1 MGLHDGL
8 ELVEAG
14 EWTDEAHGRAFM
26 AAGRD
31 GRVAQSASRVLL
43 RTSGRVRSRVVER
56 WREEDETKAGK
67 EAAASGTSLAEWRSG
82 LAHLARKDVAR
93 TGGRG
98 PTAKSEAEVACARTG
113 FGGACARCG
122 AAAAY
127 AAWRGAF
134 KLKPE
139 LKTPRPASWHLRCQ
153 WPGICP
159 GAGRVC
165 NRRALAGPRTIPP
178 S

>member
-8 ELVEAG
+8 ELVEGG

-31 GRVAQSASRVLL
+31 GRVAQSACAVEDERPC
-43 RTSGRVRSRVVER
+43 TKQSGRKMAQGGRDESR
-56 WREEDETKAGK
+56 K

-82 LAHLARKDVAR
+82 LAHLARKDVAP

-98 PTAKSEAEVACARTG
+98 PTAKSEAGVACARTG
-113 FGGACARCG
+113 FGGAGARCG

-127 AAWRGAF
+127 AALRGA
-134 KLKPE
+134 
-139 LKTPRPASWHLRCQ
+139 S
-153 WPGICP
+153 
-159 GAGRVC
+159 
-165 NRRALAGPRTIPP
+165 
-178 S
+178 